1 MLNQLKIE
9 EEFTQDMIDQMSD
22 SFVKYIL
29 EIASWGETIDENH
42 MDAILEIVLI
52 KYGTNIELPDDL
64 IEIVTI
70 FKELGNLNS
79 VLKQF
84 PESEVQRAFE
94 QIKSTLNEVEKQIK
108 ETMEEQE

>member
-1 MLNQLKIE
+1 MLNQLKIDE
-9 EEFTQDMIDQMSD
+9 QFTQDKIDQMTN

-29 EIASWGETIDENH
+29 EMATWGEDIDENK

-64 IEIVTI
+64 GEIVTI
-70 FKELGNLNS
+70 LKELGNLNS

-94 QIKSTLNEVEKQIK
+94 QIRSALIEVENQIK
-108 ETMEEQE
+108 KSVEEQE